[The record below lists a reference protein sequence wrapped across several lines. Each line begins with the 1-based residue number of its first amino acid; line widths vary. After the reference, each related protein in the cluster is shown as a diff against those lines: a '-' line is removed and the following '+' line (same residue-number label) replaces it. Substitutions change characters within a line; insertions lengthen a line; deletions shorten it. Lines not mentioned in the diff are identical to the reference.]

1 MVRTKAVIA
10 GELLSVFNVDSP
22 KTTAALQLGKIYI
35 TLAIEVILAVLI
47 GLGLVAIGLDG
58 AAWISGGIAA
68 GVIAFSSYRIQGFG
82 SLQSI

>member
-10 GELLSVFNVDSP
+10 GDLLSVFNVDSP
-22 KTTAALQLGKIYI
+22 KTTAALQLGEIYV

-58 AAWISGGIAA
+58 ATWISGGIAFM
-68 GVIAFSSYRIQGFG
+68 GQQRCEELSFSYLFH
-82 SLQSI
+82 